1 MAVSVHVSK
10 ASPYLDPQKLQTNM
24 DLARQSL
31 QLVKNKQGIGHE
43 WLGWWD
49 IVEEPNDALLEQI
62 DGWATKIRAEADIL
76 VVIGIGG
83 SYLGAKAVMDA
94 LRRPFTDQGPEIL
107 FAGHHMSDRYHA
119 DLLEY
124 IRQPKSDGTSK
135 SVYVNVISKSGTTM
149 EPALAFRLIRT
160 FMEERYGEQ
169 AAKRILVTTSPTGG
183 ALNKLIEKQGYPKF
197 VIPDSVGGRFS
208 VLTPVG
214 LLPLAVCGINI
225 QSFFYGAVDQ
235 HKRLLENAEDLIAH
249 AAHRKS
255 LYESGY
261 LIDII
266 ATFDPELSGM
276 GGWLQQLLGESEGKQ
291 GLGLYPAVHTYST
304 DLHSL
309 GQWVQQGPRNI
320 LETFLS
326 IKDPGS
332 ETTVS
337 RDHGNE
343 DGLNYLAGRS
353 LKEINQIALTGT
365 QQAHLEGGVPIL
377 EIHIPSLNE
386 MHLGALMYY
395 FELFTAV
402 YVYSLGVNPFD
413 QPGVEAYKQ
422 AMFRLLGKP

>member
-1 MAVSVHVSK
+1 MAISVHLSN
-10 ASPYLDPQKLQTNM
+10 ARSFLDPQRLQTNE

-31 QLVKNKQGIGHE
+31 EWVKTKQGIGHE

-49 IVEEPNDALLEQI
+49 LVEEPNDALLEQI
-62 DGWATKIRAEADIL
+62 DVWASKIRAEADVL

-94 LRRPFTDQGPEIL
+94 LRHPFTQQGPEIL

-119 DLLEY
+119 DLLAY
-124 IRQPKSDGTSK
+124 LRQPKPDGTTK
-135 SVYVNVISKSGTTM
+135 SVYVNVISKSGTTL
-149 EPALAFRLIRT
+149 EPALAFRLIRS
-160 FMEERYGEQ
+160 FMEDQYGAEASQ
-169 AAKRILVTTSPTGG
+169 RILVTTSPNSG
-183 ALNKLIEKQGYPKF
+183 ALNKLVEQQGYPKF

-235 HKRLLENAEDLIAH
+235 HQRLLENPEALLAH

-255 LYESGY
+255 LYEAGY
-261 LIDII
+261 AIDII
-266 ATFDPELSGM
+266 ATFDPELSSM
-276 GGWLQQLLGESEGKQ
+276 GAWLQQLLGESEGKQ
-291 GLGLYPAVHTYST
+291 ALGLYPAVHTYST

-309 GQWVQQGPRNI
+309 GQWVQEGPRNI

-326 IKDPGS
+326 VTDPGTA
-332 ETTVS
+332 TTVPS
-337 RDHGNE
+337 DPTND
-343 DGLNYLAGRS
+343 DGLNYLSGRT
-353 LKEINQIALTGT
+353 LKEINQIALIGT
-365 QQAHLEGGVPIL
+365 QQAHLEGGVPII
-377 EIHIPSLNE
+377 EIQIPSLNE
-386 MHLGALMYY
+386 MHLGAFMYY